1 MLGILN
7 RVTDQSIQIL
17 LEQAV
22 ELPITE
28 PQHLEEVLTLL
39 LNKVTNKIIVY
50 LINFYKLEYSN
61 LLHNS
66 NIRLLSLFII
76 SSLQHL

>member
-50 LINFYKLEYSN
+50 LINFK
-61 LLHNS
+61 
-66 NIRLLSLFII
+66 
-76 SSLQHL
+76 